1 MSHFALI
8 WALNIRSALNPDVW
22 RNFTVESDAQLV
34 NAALNGQKDAF
45 AVLVN
50 RYERPVRLLAI
61 NILRDCHLASDV
73 AQDAFVHA
81 FENLTA
87 LRKADAFGPW
97 LMKITH
103 RCALDAIRKR
113 AKLAHLDIT
122 AAAAAIEKSDGQLD
136 EDKRQV
142 LAAVVKLPKAER
154 QVIMLRYFSG
164 HCVRDVSEIV
174 GRSVGTVTKQ
184 LSRAHHRLRKILKEV

>member
-1 MSHFALI
+1 
-8 WALNIRSALNPDVW
+8 
-22 RNFTVESDAQLV
+22 VESDAQLV

-61 NILRDCHLASDV
+61 NILRDYHLASDV

-103 RCALDAIRKR
+103 RCALDTIRKR
-113 AKLAHLDIT
+113 ARLAPLDIT
-122 AAAAAIEKSDGQLD
+122 AVAATIEKPDGQLD
-136 EDKRQV
+136 EDNKQL

-184 LSRAHHRLRKILKEV
+184 LSRAHQRLRKILKEV

>member
-1 MSHFALI
+1 M
-8 WALNIRSALNPDVW
+8 
-22 RNFTVESDAQLV
+22 ESDAQLV

-50 RYERPVRLLAI
+50 RYERPVRLVALDV
-61 NILRDCHLASDV
+61 LHDYHLASDV
-73 AQDAFVHA
+73 SQDAFVKA
-81 FENLTA
+81 YQSLTG
-87 LRKADAFGPW
+87 LRNADAFGPW

-103 RCALDAIRKR
+103 RCALGAIRKR
-113 AKLAHLDIT
+113 ARLAPLDIT
-122 AAAAAIEKSDGQLD
+122 AADAAIEKPNGQLD
-136 EDKRQV
+136 EDKQRV
-142 LAAVVKLPKAER
+142 LAAVVKLPKAES

>member
-1 MSHFALI
+1 
-8 WALNIRSALNPDVW
+8 
-22 RNFTVESDAQLV
+22 VESDAQLV
-34 NAALNGQKDAF
+34 NAALNGKKDAF

-50 RYERPVRLLAI
+50 RYERPVRLLAV
-61 NILRDCHLASDV
+61 NILHDCHLACDV

-103 RCALDAIRKR
+103 RCALDAIRKKSR
-113 AKLAHLDIT
+113 LTPLAIT
-122 AAAAAIEKSDGQLD
+122 AADAVFEKPNGQLD
-136 EDKRQV
+136 EDKQRV
-142 LAAVVKLPKAER
+142 LAAVIKLPKAER

-164 HCVRDVSEIV
+164 HGVRDVSEIV

-184 LSRAHHRLRKILKEV
+184 LSRAHQRLRRILKEV